1 MKKRESLQ
9 LFTCDTQETI
19 STNAIKAI
27 KFRLILPL
35 QFCIKNLVFQSF
47 RKAATTTSIVNLK
60 RETMLI
66 PAEFD
71 TWMGSPSEGLRR
83 KNRLV
88 ELPYTFEIKNSP
100 FKSVFCFCTAPFTEG
115 CGVHTEAGQDALRFR
130 VLFLHTEMVKLTN

>member
-47 RKAATTTSIVNLK
+47 RKATTTTIIVNLK

-71 TWMGSPSEGLRR
+71 TWMGSPLEGLRR

-88 ELPYTFEIKNSP
+88 ELPCAFEIKNSP
-100 FKSVFCFCTAPFTEG
+100 FKSVFFCTVPFTEG

-130 VLFLHTEMVKLTN
+130 VLFLHTVMVKLTS